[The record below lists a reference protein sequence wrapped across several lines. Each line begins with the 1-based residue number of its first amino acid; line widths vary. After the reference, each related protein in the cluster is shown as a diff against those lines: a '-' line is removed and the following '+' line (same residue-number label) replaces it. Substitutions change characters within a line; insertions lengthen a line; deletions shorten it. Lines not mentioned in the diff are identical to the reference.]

1 MKYIISE
8 SQVKHIIKKFFKK
21 DFSDKIEMIQ
31 DWDDLS
37 YKFKGVFDS
46 KRIFNHYLNSHGPM
60 YLILVNGVE
69 YLTQG
74 RNQEWIIVDDNDN
87 SISED
92 KLMNLL
98 GISTLGISMN
108 EFIDAYVNY

>member
-21 DFSDKIEMIQ
+21 DFSEKIQMIQ
-31 DWDDLS
+31 NWDDLS
-37 YKFKGVFDS
+37 YKFKKVFGL
-46 KRIFNHYLNSHGPM
+46 KRRFNNYLNMFGPM
-60 YLILVNGVE
+60 YIILVDGIE
-69 YLTQG
+69 YLTQNRKQG
-74 RNQEWIIVDDNDN
+74 WDIVDDNNN

-92 KLMNLL
+92 ELMNLL

>member
-37 YKFKGVFDS
+37 YKFRRSFGS
-46 KRIFNHYLNSHGPM
+46 KKRFNYHLNYFGPM
-60 YLILVNGVE
+60 YLILVDGIE
-69 YLTQG
+69 YLTQERKHG
-74 RNQEWIIVDDNDN
+74 WTIVDDNDN
-87 SISED
+87 SISDD

-98 GISTLGISMN
+98 GISPLGISMN